1 MPVRSGWFAL
11 TLYLLPAKF
20 MIPTAPNTATALSL
34 PRLTRNE
41 AQARGLLAQR
51 ARSVEVT
58 LGGVAWQLT
67 LEPLTALSG
76 DAGPEEPWW
85 VRGEWAGAPFEI
97 AVPSA
102 AGRAW
107 IRARFPQV
115 DTGALSEPCLLY
127 TSDAADE

>member
-58 LGGVAWQLT
+58 LGGVAWQLS
-67 LEPLTALSG
+67 LEPVSYTHLTLPTIYS
-76 DAGPEEPWW
+76 
-85 VRGEWAGAPFEI
+85 V
-97 AVPSA
+97 
-102 AGRAW
+102 
-107 IRARFPQV
+107 
-115 DTGALSEPCLLY
+115 
-127 TSDAADE
+127 